1 MTKLKA
7 FATHIGISL
16 VIFFVTVAY
25 IIYFW
30 YPQPFFTS
38 DGGWQGVRIIA
49 AVDLVLGPVLTL
61 IVFKPGK
68 PRLKMDLTIIG
79 LVQALALAWG
89 IWVVHHERPIAAVF
103 LDDTFHSV
111 TANDMKSRGMTAEKL
126 STFGTRAPFWV
137 YSELPESPQEM
148 EILLKSAMESGRPL
162 YMYIEY
168 YKVIDKKIEGLIAS
182 NGLDLASLVEDKPD
196 DKKVYDAFVS
206 EHKSELDNIVF
217 FHWNARY
224 GKGVI
229 ALRKDTLDYV
239 ARLDINLSKINTATK
254 ANIDN

>member
-16 VIFFVTVAY
+16 VIFIAILFY

-38 DGGWQGVRIIA
+38 DGGWQGIRIIA

-79 LVQALALAWG
+79 LVQAAALAWG
-89 IWVVHHERPIAAVF
+89 IWVVHYERPIAAVF
-103 LDDTFHSV
+103 LDGTFSSV
-111 TANDMKSRGMTAEKL
+111 TANDMKSRGMTSEKL
-126 STFGTRAPFWV
+126 STFGTRAPYWIF
-137 YSELPESPQEM
+137 SELPESHQEI
-148 EILLKSAMESGRPL
+148 EILLKSVIESSRPL

-168 YKVIDKKIEGLIAS
+168 YKPIDERAKGLIVS
-182 NGLDLASLVEDKPD
+182 KGLDLEDLVKDKPD
-196 DKKVYDAFVS
+196 DKKVYDTFVS
-206 EHKSELDNIVF
+206 KYKSELENIVF
-217 FHWNARY
+217 YRWNARY
-224 GKGVI
+224 GNNII
-229 ALRKDTLDYV
+229 ALRKNNLEYV
-239 ARLDINLSKINTATK
+239 AMLDIEPPDIAATLK
-254 ANIDN
+254 SNI